1 MLPSKHPRT
10 PAAPPPPALQASP
23 HLPLNGIG
31 IGAQG
36 KTRNNGEPLG
46 AVGLPLSH
54 AACDMLQVL
63 PQLTSCLV
71 TLLAKLLYH
80 HSAGFVVA
88 LSL

>member
-10 PAAPPPPALQASP
+10 PAAPPPALQASP

-54 AACDMLQVL
+54 DTLQLL
-63 PQLTSCLV
+63 PGLT
-71 TLLAKLLYH
+71 
-80 HSAGFVVA
+80 
-88 LSL
+88 